1 MYPGATLTVARG
13 NPQYLALNESP
24 SNHLVENLEHKH
36 LTMKFD
42 IVGIHCRTSFKSKSA
57 GVIKKSGKNNLIALH
72 DSPYFPKLLKWM
84 VQTI

>member
-1 MYPGATLTVARG
+1 MLTVPEE
-13 NPQYLALNESP
+13 NPQSLALNDSP

-42 IVGIHCRTSFKSKSA
+42 IVGVHCISKSA
-57 GVIKKSGKNNLIALH
+57 GVIGESSKNNLITLH
-72 DSPYFPKLLKWM
+72 DSPYFLKLLKWM